1 MLVLTRR
8 TGEAIVIGGAIH
20 VVVLGVEGER
30 VRLGIV
36 APRDVAVLRAELAD
50 AVSAENAQA
59 ARAGAQPDLL
69 RQLRERLP
77 HDGHPLTNEGSR

>member
-8 TGEAIVIGGAIH
+8 TGEAIVIGGAIR

-59 ARAGAQPDLL
+59 ARAGTQSDLL
-69 RQLRERLP
+69 RQLHERLP
-77 HDGHPLTNEGSR
+77 HAGHPLTNEGNR